1 MLDHRADQL
10 LKDESIV
17 SKIYQDWNDLSQN
30 ILSTKLQME
39 EMLKPDSNSSK
50 TPKDVDTHI
59 ASTLKDPR
67 YIELQNKLNSL
78 RLERDKILLGHKN
91 DYYYGQMNFLLQPDL
106 AAIYGAPVGLDNF
119 SKDKFGKLYNELTSE
134 EKSIVDRDFGEYT
147 KLDERNKAYR
157 AYDIFYNI
165 SERFSKKIAETAE
178 KIAEYTSLFDEG
190 NTEYSKRSI
199 IITKELEYT
208 LSQLEKAKSESDLDK
223 IPVLE
228 QKASRLQLELDSLNK
243 SKSIQTSRALSSKGQ
258 SILKRYEDPN
268 EKLTPAEKFS
278 NNINNYLI
286 WLNYLKSNNLFIE
299 PDDADLQSI
308 LLDLADSIES
318 NNDMFEDRLKTKILS
333 LNYGV
338 YSDYVGDNLR
348 GIRKKAILNLRTGD
362 LNGFIYNIGEAQN
375 DELIEDP
382 YDGSFDDEL
391 LDMIFGIT
399 SDGQRIVDIIRNI
412 QDLRSSLTVS
422 PIYGLLKE
430 IAEDINPA
438 LSNMVDM
445 VLSDLKNLP
454 YIDSLEDYII
464 SDPHALS
471 NLKLLKSAIAVA
483 NSLIYTGNDLNADMN
498 KFRVDKE
505 LLTVITDPVRE
516 IAKNEFDNIDKKVSR
531 LIDIAEANGK
541 QKLREQKDIM
551 FNMRKKFGDILTSK
565 YSTLRETF
573 AKAFNID
580 IDSLIQEF
588 GLESFDVTEENY
600 SEYESAIIK
609 FEDAI
614 YLEVRKNYLNVS
626 DVINKVVSLFNWE
639 ELLHS
644 KPTKMVKDPK
654 AIVADYD
661 KMIYLLS
668 IIANPSSDFY
678 NKLKTIISDD
688 SFDKAPVFGQ
698 EYIAKISYSLINY
711 PELAN
716 ELLTKLQ
723 DLAYVNEDDEYLK
736 SKPSLY
742 NVVSVV
748 SGGAGSGKTNG
759 VDRIIY
765 DMIKDDSDVVVCAPT
780 ERQTNILESALRGGK
795 KMTKSELFK
804 SIISKGSLDK
814 DDIVLNKETRVFD
827 INTNIKINK
836 NNIFGTKN
844 KKVLF
849 IDEYSLFNK
858 PELEVISK

>member
-39 EMLKPDSNSSK
+39 EMLKPDSTSSK

-106 AAIYGAPVGLDNF
+106 AAIYGAPIGLDNF
-119 SKDKFGKLYNELTSE
+119 SKDRFGKLYNELTSE
-134 EKSIVDRDFGEYT
+134 ERSIIDRDFSEYT

-199 IITKELEYT
+199 IKTKELEYT
-208 LSQLEKAKSESDLDK
+208 LSQLEKAKAESDLEK

-228 QKASRLQLELDSLNK
+228 QKVSKLQLELDSLNK

-258 SILKRYEDPN
+258 GILKRYEDPN
-268 EKLTPAEKFS
+268 ERLTPAEKFS

-286 WLNYLKSNNLFIE
+286 WLNYLKNNNLFIE

-318 NNDMFEDRLKTKILS
+318 NNYVFEGRLKAKILS
-333 LNYGV
+333 LYGP
-338 YSDYVGDNLR
+338 DNDNQGDNLR
-348 GIRKKAILNLRTGD
+348 GIRTAAIQNLRRGD
-362 LNGFIYNIGEAQN
+362 LTAFLNNIGEAQN
-375 DELIEDP
+375 DEFIEDP

-391 LDMIFGIT
+391 LDMIFGVT

-438 LSNMVDM
+438 LSSMVDM

-565 YSTLRETF
+565 DSTLRETF

-588 GLESFDVTEENY
+588 GLELFDVTEENY

-614 YLEVRKNYLNVS
+614 YSEVRKNDSSVS
-626 DVINKVVSLFNWE
+626 DIINKVVSLFNWE
-639 ELLHS
+639 ELLHR

-654 AIVADYD
+654 VVVADYD

-723 DLAYVNEDDEYLK
+723 DLAYTNEDDEYLK

-795 KMTKSELFK
+795 KMTKSELLK
-804 SIISKGSLDK
+804 SIIGKESLDK
-814 DDIVLNKETRVFD
+814 DDIVLNKENRVFD
-827 INTNIKINK
+827 INPNIKINK